1 MTKALLVMDMP
12 LRCRDCELHKEV
24 SEYNELGNCYC
35 GALIRT
41 DYDKAFYFHSRR
53 VPKFCPLKLMP
64 NKKIVKEIRSM
75 NDIVGYSINQLG
87 DIFTAH
93 VELQTETLLSL
104 GYNKCIDEILG
115 EEE

>member
-1 MTKALLVMDMP
+1 MSKSLLIIHTPIHCGECACHVLGHEGFRYCCLSGHRLDDKDYCTKRLD
-12 LRCRDCELHKEV
+12 
-24 SEYNELGNCYC
+24 N
-35 GALIRT
+35 
-41 DYDKAFYFHSRR
+41 
-53 VPKFCPLKLMP
+53 CPLKLMP

-104 GYNKCIDEILG
+104 GYNKCIDDL
-115 EEE
+115 